1 MKLTEGFNL
10 LATAPDGI
18 KRLRELILSLA
29 VQGKLAPQDTSDE
42 PASELLRQIRVEK
55 DRLIAEGKI
64 KKGKPLPVIS
74 DDEKPFEVPE
84 GWEWVRLGDSSML
97 ITDGTHRTPK
107 YISSGVA
114 FISVKDI
121 NGRTVSFDDCKYI
134 SDEEHREINS
144 RCNPERNDL
153 LICRIGTLGRVTV
166 VDSERPFSLFVSV
179 GLIKMPKR
187 VLISRYMHLLL
198 SSPVLTMQY
207 QEIKAGG
214 SHTSKLNL
222 GDIPNLK
229 IPLPPLAEQSR
240 IVAKVEELMAL
251 CDALETRGKLEAE
264 QHGRLTVTLF
274 DALAAS
280 ESTHQLQENWARL
293 ASNFDLI
300 LDRAEAVDA
309 LEQTILQLAVHGLLV
324 EQDPS
329 DEPAGE
335 LLKQIRAEKDR
346 LIAEGKI
353 KKDKPLPPI
362 SDEEKPFELPQGWEW
377 VKFEHIA
384 ANEKNALKAGPF
396 GSALKKDMYCETGYK
411 IYGQEQV
418 ISGDENIGD
427 YFIDESTYQKL
438 NSCAVK
444 SGDFLISLV
453 GTIGRVL
460 VLSDFCAPGIIN
472 PRLVKISLFMTI
484 NRDYIQVVFKSPLL
498 RNEMVERS
506 HGGTMDI
513 LNLGLLKDFMLPL
526 PPLAEQARIVARV
539 DALRA
544 RCADLRRRLTT
555 SQKIQTHLAE
565 ALVEKAA

>member
-10 LATAPDGI
+10 LATAPDSI
-18 KRLRELILSLA
+18 KCLRELILSLA

-42 PASELLRQIRVEK
+42 PAIELMRQIRVEK

-64 KKGKPLPVIS
+64 KKDKPLPVIG

-107 YISSGVA
+107 YIGSGVA

-134 SDEEHREINS
+134 SDEEHREINL

-179 GLIKMPKR
+179 GLIKMPKNI
-187 VLISRYMHLLL
+187 LISRYMHILL
-198 SSPVLTMQY
+198 SSPVLTTQY

-264 QHGRLTVTLF
+264 QHCRLTVTLF
-274 DALAAS
+274 GALAAS
-280 ESTHQLQENWARL
+280 ESTHQLQENWAQL
-293 ASNFDLI
+293 ANNFDLI
-300 LDRAEAVDA
+300 LDRPEAVDA
-309 LEQTILQLAVHGLLV
+309 LEQTMLQLAVRGLLV
-324 EQDPS
+324 KQGPN
-329 DEPAGE
+329 DEPASD

-346 LIAEGKI
+346 LTAEGKI
-353 KKDKPLPPI
+353 KKDKPLPAI

-377 VKFEHIA
+377 VRIPEICIIGGGATPSK
-384 ANEKNALKAGPF
+384 ANSKYWEGDLPWV
-396 GSALKKDMYCETGYK
+396 SPKDMKVDVIYDAQDHVSRLATIETRLPL
-411 IYGQEQV
+411 V
-418 ISGDENIGD
+418 P
-427 YFIDESTYQKL
+427 
-438 NSCAVK
+438 K
-444 SGDFLISLV
+444 SSLLIVVRGMILAHSFPV
-453 GTIGRVL
+453 AITAREV
-460 VLSDFCAPGIIN
+460 
-472 PRLVKISLFMTI
+472 TI
-484 NRDYIQVVFKSPLL
+484 NQDMKSLTPFNPKLAAYLALMCKGFKADILEL
-498 RNEMVERS
+498 VERS
-506 HGGTMDI
+506 THGTCKMESEKI
-513 LNLGLLKDFMLPL
+513 FTFPLAL
-526 PPLAEQARIVARV
+526 PPLAEQSRIVARV
-539 DALRA
+539 EALHA
-544 RCADLRRRLTT
+544 LCADLRQRLAA
-555 SQKIQTHLAE
+555 SQKIQTLLAE
-565 ALVEKAA
+565 ALVENAA